1 MLKEYKAEQDEQ
13 ALKYGDKWVETDR
26 LYTKWNGEPMQN
38 GTPYFWLNEFCE
50 KHGIPFYG
58 MHSFRHLF
66 ASLLVNQGVDIVTVS
81 GTLGHSCVGI
91 TVNLLKGHTTQSSH
105 IRQRALPLKSSSAH
119 IVMLL

>member
-1 MLKEYKAEQDEQ
+1 MLKENKAEQDEQ

-50 KHGIPFYG
+50 KHGLPFYG
-58 MHSFRHLF
+58 IHSFRHLF

-81 GTLGHSCVGI
+81 GALGHFCVGI
-91 TVNLLKGHTTQSSH
+91 TVNLLKGHTAQSSH

>member
-1 MLKEYKAEQDEQ
+1 MQDEQ

-50 KHGIPFYG
+50 KHGLPFYG
-58 MHSFRHLF
+58 IHSFRHLF

-81 GTLGHSCVGI
+81 GALGHS
-91 TVNLLKGHTTQSSH
+91 TVSTTLNIYSH
-105 IRQRALPLKSSSAH
+105 QFQNAQARVAEAMDGAFGFLDKRKLEA
-119 IVMLL
+119 